1 MGKNNLQ
8 DFIIHHEV
16 WAAIITMVVQIVFIY
31 LRTINVAAI
40 ADRKLWISI
49 FSGVGIGLSWM
60 ISTSLSVTS
69 VIEFKLLPIIAHL
82 VGGVLGTYWGFLT
95 AGNKD
100 SAKQKQP

>member
-8 DFIIHHEV
+8 DFIINHEI
-16 WAAIITMVVQIVFIY
+16 WAAVITMVVQIVFIY
-31 LRTINVAAI
+31 LRTVNVAAI
-40 ADRKLWISI
+40 ADRKLWLAV

-69 VIEFKLLPIIAHL
+69 VIEFKLLPILAHL
-82 VGGVLGTYWGFLT
+82 IGGALGTYWGFLT

-100 SAKQKQP
+100 NTKQKQL

>member
-8 DFIIHHEV
+8 EFIINHEF
-16 WAAIITMVVQIVFIY
+16 WAAFITLVVLIIFIY
-31 LRTINVAAI
+31 LRTVNVAAI
-40 ADRKLWISI
+40 ADRKLWLAV

-69 VIEFKLLPIIAHL
+69 VIEFKLFPILAHL
-82 VGGVLGTYWGFLT
+82 VGGVLGTYWGFLA

-100 SAKQKQP
+100 SVK